1 MRKTRLLLVLGLLV
15 LVACNN
21 DERKVRQAAQG
32 YLDATANYDV
42 QAAVPYATKQT
53 RENTLPFMEKLI
65 ALTDTTFIASNMPAT
80 VVIDS
85 VQMLTDTAYV
95 CYTKTTPIKVHSH
108 KICVIK
114 EDGQWLVD
122 VIVRPD
128 APFKPV
134 IDTMTVAQ

>member
-1 MRKTRLLLVLGLLV
+1 MSKTRLVLVLGLLA
-15 LVACNN
+15 LMACNS
-21 DERKVRQAAQG
+21 EEHKVRQAAQG

-42 QAAVPYATKQT
+42 QGAVPYATKQT

-65 ALTDTTFIASNMPAT
+65 ALTDTAYIASNTPAT

-85 VQMLTDTAYV
+85 VQMLDDTSYV
-95 CYTKTTPIKVHSH
+95 FYTKTTPIKVLSH
-108 KICVIK
+108 KICVVK

-122 VIVRPD
+122 VIVRAD